1 MKCFLISKKSVHVD
15 GLQLHRAEEEVTYSD
30 VKLRQPTD
38 KVTLDPKRPN
48 LYSIINIKSEMFQVI
63 SSWPSLLPSTVVG
76 C

>member
-48 LYSIINIKSEMFQVI
+48 LYSIINIKS
-63 SSWPSLLPSTVVG
+63 
-76 C
+76 